1 MIAFGCA
8 VTDSEK
14 YETIAGPAIRRVA
27 ESDSEIISH
36 QGTGSLFVNY
46 NLLLDIASEMD
57 DLEALVIVH
66 QDTELVDQDVC
77 AKIRKNF
84 ADPDVGVIGA
94 AGAIGVRSIA
104 WWEGAV
110 TWASFTHRY
119 PEHGGGELGALS
131 WVDAD
136 TPSWAQT
143 GEVDSIDGFLM
154 ILSPWV
160 VRNLRFD
167 ESLGRF
173 HGYDL
178 DFCLQVR
185 EAGKKVVT
193 ENIKAVHH
201 HSLELVNA
209 VDLWVEA
216 HVKITEKWEGRM
228 PHIGEGPD
236 DWKERARRAE
246 AEASAARTQAYSA
259 MLHYQ
264 ALISDYNLMQN
275 SRSWKLTRALRAPG
289 NLLERR
295 RQRRAARKADAAA
308 DAKRADAAAAA
319 NKADAAPSNS

>member
-8 VTDSEK
+8 ITDSDK
-14 YETIAGPAIRRVA
+14 YEAIAGPAIKRSA
-27 ESDSEIISH
+27 EADSKILAH

-46 NLLLDIASEMD
+46 NLLLDMASELD

-66 QDTELVDQDVC
+66 QDTELADPDLC
-77 AKIRKNF
+77 EKIRKNF
-84 ADPDVGVIGA
+84 ADPDIGVIAA
-94 AGAIGVRSIA
+94 AGAGGVRSIA

-131 WVDAD
+131 WVDET

-143 GEVDSIDGFLM
+143 GEVDSVDGFLM

-201 HSLELVNA
+201 HTLELVGF
-209 VDLWVEA
+209 VDLWIEA
-216 HVKITEKWEGRM
+216 HIKITEKWEGRM
-228 PHIGEGPD
+228 PNIGEGPS

-246 AEASAARTQAYSA
+246 AEAAAARTQAYA
-259 MLHYQ
+259 ATLQYQ
-264 ALISDYNLMQN
+264 ALVSEYNLMKD
-275 SRSWKLTRALRAPG
+275 SRSWKLTSALRAPG
-289 NLLERR
+289 NLLKRR
-295 RQRRAARKADAAA
+295 RERKAVE
-308 DAKRADAAAAA
+308 KADAAAAA
-319 NKADAAPSNS
+319 ARKADAAPSNS